1 VGVYTSLDASEV
13 EAFLAG
19 YGLGPLVALE
29 PIREGIE
36 NTNYR
41 VSAGSPEFHYVLTVF
56 ERDPAETIDE
66 TLRLTADLA
75 ARCVPCPR
83 PVAVPGTDAFVR
95 TLRGK
100 PAALVPFVEGV
111 AITDP
116 GPEHL
121 EALGRALA
129 ELHLAGAELPFD
141 RGGAHRAETLCPLA
155 RRLAERIRRAEPVL
169 ADLMVAEAAEQAE
182 LPEQEL
188 PGGVIHA
195 DVFLDN
201 VLFDEGFPPRVKAFL
216 DFHLAG
222 RGPWLYDLAVVL
234 DDAGWGGGGV
244 RGERARAFLG
254 SYRAVRPLEP
264 AEFSLLPGY
273 LRRVALRFL
282 CLRVERFLTGE
293 RQLVV
298 GQGKDPHEFARRLE
312 ILRQGPAG
320 GA

>member
-1 VGVYTSLDASEV
+1 MGVYTSLDAAEV
-13 EAFLAG
+13 TAFLAG
-19 YGLGPLVALE
+19 YGLGRVSALE

-41 VSAGSPEFHYVLTVF
+41 VTAGTPERRYVLTVF
-56 ERDPAETIDE
+56 ERDAPEVVAE
-66 TLRLTADLA
+66 TLRLTAELSARGVPCPGPLA
-75 ARCVPCPR
+75 AR
-83 PVAVPGTDAFVR
+83 GTGALLS

-100 PAALVPFVEGV
+100 PASLVPFVDGEAV
-111 AITDP
+111 MAP
-116 GPEHL
+116 GNEHL

-129 ELHLAGAELPFD
+129 ELHLAGADLPFD
-141 RGGAHRAETLCPLA
+141 RGGAHRADTLCPLA
-155 RRLAERIRRAEPVL
+155 ERLAERVRSAEPAL
-169 ADLMVAEAAEQAE
+169 AELMAAEAAVQAE
-182 LPEQEL
+182 VPETGL

-195 DVFLDN
+195 DLFLDN
-201 VLFDEGFPPRVKAFL
+201 VLFDGGSPPRVKALL

-222 RGPWLYDLAVVL
+222 RGPWLFDLAVVL

-264 AEFSLLPGY
+264 AEFSLLPAY

-282 CLRVERFLTGE
+282 CLRVERFLLGGP
-293 RQLVV
+293 QLVA
-298 GQGKDPHEFARRLE
+298 GHGKDPREYARRLE
-312 ILRQGPAG
+312 ILRAGPAG